1 MSLLNVPLMS
11 LQCSCELLCIAYDKL
26 FMLNYPL
33 LELFNIDKP
42 RCPFCYKEERTVI
55 VQKERLMLMLLVLC
69 CMCALTSNEVKWREF
84 MLGVSVRGDQRNEVD
99 DQ

>member
-1 MSLLNVPLMS
+1 
-11 LQCSCELLCIAYDKL
+11 
-26 FMLNYPL
+26 MLNYPL
-33 LELFNIDKP
+33 LEFFNIDKP

-84 MLGVSVRGDQRNEVD
+84 MLGVSVSGDQRSEVD
-99 DQ
+99 VQYSGNCVWVSGMMVYSLILIFTL

>member
-1 MSLLNVPLMS
+1 M
-11 LQCSCELLCIAYDKL
+11 
-26 FMLNYPL
+26 
-33 LELFNIDKP
+33 
-42 RCPFCYKEERTVI
+42 
-55 VQKERLMLMLLVLC
+55 QKERLMLMLLVLC